1 MTRPT
6 MRASVLAAFA
16 ALVSFAAPAAMA
28 QSRDVPA
35 PVDRPPQPDLPVV
48 PRPGEG
54 LTLSLPPLEAF
65 RALQLP
71 PAAPAGQRRVVNLR
85 GLDKVTTR
93 LRELQVPLGTTVRFG
108 TLQVTAS
115 ECLVN
120 TPEVPP
126 DAVAFLTILDQKP
139 GQTAQKLFS
148 GWMFAASPALSALDH
163 SVYDV
168 WVVACAN
175 VAQTSEPPSSR

>member
-1 MTRPT
+1 MTRPSP
-6 MRASVLAAFA
+6 RACVLAAFA
-16 ALVSFAAPAAMA
+16 ALAVSGAIA
-28 QSRDVPA
+28 QTRDVPA
-35 PVDRPPQPDLPVV
+35 PVDRPPQPDLPTV

-54 LTLSLPPLEAF
+54 LTLSLPPIEAF

-71 PAAPAGQRRVVNLR
+71 PAPPAGQRRVVNLR

-93 LRELQVPLGTTVRFG
+93 LRELQVPLGGTTRFG
-108 TLQVTAS
+108 SLQVAAS

-120 TPEVPP
+120 TPEAPP
-126 DAVAFLTILDQKP
+126 DAVAFLTILDHKP
-139 GQTAQKLFS
+139 GQTPQKLFS

-175 VAQTSEPPSSR
+175 IAQTSEPPSSR